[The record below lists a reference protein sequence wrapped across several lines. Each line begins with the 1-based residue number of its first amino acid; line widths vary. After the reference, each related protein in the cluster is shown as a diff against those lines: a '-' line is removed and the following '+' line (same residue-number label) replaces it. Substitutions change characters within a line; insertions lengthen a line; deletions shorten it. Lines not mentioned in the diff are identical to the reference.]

1 MNVLSL
7 YWKNSRKNRQKI
19 NKIME
24 KERKITAPEGCGML
38 KDTKDS
44 YEGMLE
50 SAISWFED
58 IAEMCSKLTSGNVS
72 HQGASIR
79 GKAIRAAEYI
89 KKRMKG

>member
-1 MNVLSL
+1 
-7 YWKNSRKNRQKI
+7 
-19 NKIME
+19 ME
-24 KERKITAPEGCGML
+24 KERK
-38 KDTKDS
+38 KDS

-58 IAEMCSKLTSGNVS
+58 IAEMCAKLTSGNVS

-89 KKRMKG
+89 KKRMKGGEE

>member
-1 MNVLSL
+1 
-7 YWKNSRKNRQKI
+7 
-19 NKIME
+19 
-24 KERKITAPEGCGML
+24 ML
-38 KDTKDS
+38 KETKDS

-58 IAEMCSKLTSGNVS
+58 IAEMCAKLTSGNVS

-89 KKRMKG
+89 NKRMKGGEE